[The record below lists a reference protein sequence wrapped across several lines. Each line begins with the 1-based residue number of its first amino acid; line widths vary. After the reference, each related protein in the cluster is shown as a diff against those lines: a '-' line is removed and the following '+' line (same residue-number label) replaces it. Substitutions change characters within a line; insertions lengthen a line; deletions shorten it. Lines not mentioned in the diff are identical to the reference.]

1 MLKGCKNCWEIVNDI
16 LKFCKGGVKELLR
29 ATKQIYIFYRYFS
42 VSSKTLKN
50 DLIVLFYK
58 NFKILNN
65 YLDSLLKIQA

>member
-1 MLKGCKNCWEIVNDI
+1 M
-16 LKFCKGGVKELLR
+16 LR

-42 VSSKTLKN
+42 VPSKTLKN

-65 YLDSLLKIQA
+65 YLYSLSKIQVITGL